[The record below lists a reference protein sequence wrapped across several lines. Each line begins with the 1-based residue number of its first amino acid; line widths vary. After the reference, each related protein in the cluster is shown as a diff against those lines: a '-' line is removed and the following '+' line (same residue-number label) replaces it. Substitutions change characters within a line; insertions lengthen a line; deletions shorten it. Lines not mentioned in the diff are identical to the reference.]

1 MQGIR
6 RANASA
12 RVAFALVATCG
23 LLLQAVSG
31 AGAPWRI
38 LLAQGEITCAADGTR
53 QNLTRQDLPAS
64 PHPAHEC
71 TCCIIGCASSGCGVP
86 ASAPVELLRRFGETI
101 AWVPAHR
108 HDLNFS
114 PVVHFTAR
122 GPPRA

>member
-1 MQGIR
+1 MQRIR
-6 RANASA
+6 RAIASA
-12 RVAFALVATCG
+12 RVTFALVATCG

-31 AGAPWRI
+31 GAALQL
-38 LLAQGEITCAADGTR
+38 LLAQGGVDGAITCAADGSR
-53 QNLTRQDLPAS
+53 QNLPAS

-71 TCCIIGCASSGCGVP
+71 SCCIIACASSGCGIP
-86 ASAPVELLRRFGETI
+86 ASAPAELLRRFGETI

-108 HDLNFS
+108 HELNFS